1 MLDIMRRNAQ
11 SWIVKVLFGI
21 IVIVFVF
28 WGVGSFTEDDRE
40 TLAVVNGQPISIQ
53 EFARAYESTAHSM
66 RERNPGLSREDMR
79 SMQLREQV
87 FNQMLNSKLLVQ
99 KADEL
104 GLSVTRK
111 QLQEEITSLPA
122 FFSEE
127 GRFDPQRYEQVLRSH
142 RLTPSQFEQDFRH
155 NLLMEKMED
164 YISLPAKPNEK
175 EVLEFFNYV
184 RSQAK
189 IDYKLFEA
197 GAFHDQVSIT
207 QDQIQEYYQENQDRF
222 MEPEMIRIAYLQLT
236 PDALARDQRVSR
248 DEIEAYFQSYP
259 GEFEQPEEVKARHI
273 LIEVEEDAPDI
284 EQEQARERIEQILAE
299 LEMGRSFEELARE
312 HSQCPSSAEGGDLG
326 RFGRGEMVEAFEE
339 AAFNLPP
346 GEVSSPVQTRFGWH
360 LIKVEE
366 YVEAASP
373 DLEEVED
380 EIRRKIGREKAAD
393 QIGDYADDVL
403 EIVVAG
409 GSLQEAADSL
419 GLELKE
425 TDYFSREQGPE
436 ELELPG
442 EALERLFNLMEGEV
456 TESPIMLDNGYLYA
470 EKTGVREARSLELE
484 KVEDEIVQELTR
496 QKSMEMAEKAARDK
510 LDRILDEAV
519 DPDELD
525 LVTSE
530 PFDRQGFIPGL
541 GMNPQLAEQAFVQDT
556 GSWLPEVKS
565 TDAGFILARVN
576 EHIEPDMEQF
586 EQEKD
591 QWMQSYAQ
599 MQRQQLFNS
608 YITMLRS
615 RADINMVRPEVLDN

>member
-11 SWIVKVLFGI
+11 SWIVKVLFGV

-40 TLAVVNGQPISIQ
+40 TLAVINGEPISIQ

-66 RERNPGLSREDMR
+66 REQNPGLSREDMR

-87 FNQMLNSKLLVQ
+87 FNQMVNSKLLVQ
-99 KADEL
+99 KASQL
-104 GLSVTRK
+104 GLSVSRE
-111 QLQEEITSLPA
+111 QLQQEITSLPA
-122 FFSEE
+122 FFDEAN
-127 GRFDPQRYEQVLRSH
+127 RFDPQRYEQVLRSH
-142 RLTPSQFEQDFRH
+142 RLTPSQFERDFRH
-155 NLLMEKMED
+155 NLLMEKMEE
-164 YISLPAKPNEK
+164 YVSLPAKPNEH
-175 EVLEFFNYV
+175 EVQEFFNYV

-197 GAFHDQVSIT
+197 DEFHDKVSIT
-207 QDQIQEYYQENQDRF
+207 EEQIKEYYQDNQDRF
-222 MEPEMIRIAYLQLT
+222 MEPEKIRIAHLELS
-236 PDALARDQRVSR
+236 PDALAGAQRVSS
-248 DEIEAYFQSYP
+248 EEVEAYFQSHQS
-259 GEFEQPEEVKARHI
+259 EFEQPEEVKARHI
-273 LIEVEEDAPDI
+273 LVEVEEDAPEL

-299 LEMGRSFEELARE
+299 LEMGQSFEELARE
-312 HSQCPSSAEGGDLG
+312 HSQCPSAAEGGDLG
-326 RFGRGEMVEAFEE
+326 RFGRGEMVEPFEE
-339 AAFNLPP
+339 AAFDLTP

-409 GSLQEAADSL
+409 GSLEEAAGSL
-419 GLELKE
+419 GLKLKE
-425 TDYFSREQGPE
+425 TGYFSREQGPE

-442 EALERLFNLMEGEV
+442 EALDRLFNLMEGEV

-484 KVEDEIVQELTR
+484 EVEEEIVQELTR
-496 QKSMEMAEKAARDK
+496 QKSMEMAENAARDM

-519 DPDELD
+519 APGELD

-541 GMNPQLAEQAFVQDT
+541 GMNPQIAEQAFARDT
-556 GSWLPEVKS
+556 GIWLPEVKS
-565 TDAGFILARVN
+565 TDAGYILARVK
-576 EHIEPDMEQF
+576 EHIQPDQEQF
-586 EQEKD
+586 EQEKE

-608 YITMLRS
+608 YITMLRA